1 MGLGLIS
8 CFLYRTFVNVLCV
21 ISIQFYLY
29 IYIYIYWQLMSGLDS
44 FFNLTLLVSQKT
56 NVMLLMLYYCECVYN
71 SSDEWAKFQL
81 SMTNRGS
88 NNHNKI
94 NCIKVTCKVEF
105 IQSYVCFILC

>member
-21 ISIQFYLY
+21 ISIQFY

-105 IQSYVCFILC
+105 IQSYVSFILC